1 MVVHVPVSPLVWS
14 QCLERVFEGRV
25 DGVVGFVVGGRVL
38 LGVPTFFGGGLA

>member
-25 DGVVGFVVGGRVL
+25 NGVDGVVVGERVL
-38 LGVPTFFGGGLA
+38 LGVPTLIVGARA